1 MHHTFIPE
9 LRQAMRTLA
18 KDRAFTSVAVGT
30 LGVGLALCV
39 TVAVLLQGYLLRGLP
54 YPESDRLYDVRF
66 GTPGTPG
73 PRGLEKL
80 DWTSLDDVIELPIAW
95 DLDLFNV
102 RGGPY
107 PEALQGSWVT
117 PGYVAGFGVQPA
129 VGRGFLPIDFQAGRP
144 TVALISHRLWR
155 TRFSGDPHIVGR
167 TFEAYVNDRPNEV
180 ETFTI
185 VGVMDER
192 HWHLNAFTE
201 VLAPLRVSTHP
212 YMVRVREGS
221 GPGAVADRI
230 TALVRAANPEL
241 PATWRAELVSTHAT
255 YVREIR
261 PLLLAVAIATGL
273 VTLIACANVAVLL
286 TVRATR
292 RRHELALRQALG
304 ATSGQLLRALVAEPL
319 LLGVAATSLAVTLA
333 WLAITALAPVLGHYL
348 GRPVPGGASTLT
360 MDGATIM
367 ATIAAGMMAIALCS
381 IVPLWISR
389 RTPVSIALTGGQKG
403 GTEGPAQRRARSA
416 LIAVEVAACLTLL
429 VGAGLTIQSAV
440 HMLRVDMGI
449 ETADVLVGRFSL
461 RQRSYP
467 DASSRAVFYERVLS
481 RRADLPGVQAIA
493 FASGWP
499 LQQTPPRDVG
509 RLGADPSAS
518 SGLVGVSADY
528 FTALGI
534 ELREGR
540 VFTSAD
546 RVGTEP
552 VVVISQTLATRVW
565 PNERA
570 VGQQL
575 RIAPQANSGRDARP
589 LVATVVGIVG
599 DVRHTHTDQDLA
611 DAYVPILQ
619 SPSPSPFVYL
629 RGSTDV
635 ASVERGFRELLAS
648 IDGEVA
654 LAMPRALAEI
664 LDLQRAGARLLAW
677 VLVIFAA
684 FAAALALVG
693 IYGVIAYA
701 VRQREREIAVR
712 LAIGADRGTIT
723 RMFVR
728 QGAVV
733 LAAGLA
739 VGVAGAVALGRVL
752 RTQLFEVRPEDP
764 ALIAATTVA
773 FAVCGLVAVAW
784 PARTAAATDPAA
796 ALKE

>member
-1 MHHTFIPE
+1 MDIAFIAE
-9 LRQAMRTLA
+9 LRQATRTLT

-54 YPESDRLYDVRF
+54 YPESDRLYDVRY
-66 GTPGTPG
+66 GVPGTPA

-80 DWTSLDDVIELPIAW
+80 EWNALQDVIELPIAW

-102 RGGPY
+102 RGGSY

-117 PGYVAGFGVQPA
+117 PGYVEGFGVRPV
-129 VGRGFLPIDFQAGRP
+129 VGRGFLPGDFQAGRP
-144 TVALISHRLWR
+144 TVALISHRLWQ
-155 TRFSGDPHIVGR
+155 TRFNSDPAIVGR

-185 VGVMDER
+185 VGVMGER

-201 VLAPLRVSTHP
+201 ILAPLRAPTHP
-212 YMVRVREGS
+212 YMVRMRDGAAAA
-221 GPGAVADRI
+221 AVADRI
-230 TALVRAANPEL
+230 TALVRAANPAL
-241 PATWRAELVSTHAT
+241 PADWRVELVSTHSG

-261 PLLLAVAIATGL
+261 PLLLAVAVATGL

-304 ATSGQLLRALVAEPL
+304 ATSGQLLRASIAEPL
-319 LLGVAATSLAVTLA
+319 LLGVAATALAVGMA
-333 WLAITALAPVLGHYL
+333 WISIGALSPLLGHYL
-348 GRPVPGGASTLT
+348 GRPVPGGATTLT
-360 MDGATIM
+360 MDPLTILATLV
-367 ATIAAGMMAIALCS
+367 AGAIAITLCS
-381 IVPLWISR
+381 IIPLLISR

-403 GTEGPAQRRARSA
+403 GTEGPAQRRARSV

-440 HMLRVDMGI
+440 QMLRVDMGL
-449 ETADVLVGRFSL
+449 ETNDVLVGRFSL

-467 DASSRAVFYERVLS
+467 DATARAHFYERVLS
-481 RRADLPGVQAIA
+481 RRGELPGVQAIA

-509 RLGADPSAS
+509 RMGAAPSS
-518 SGLVGVSADY
+518 TSGLLGVSADY
-528 FTALGI
+528 FGALNI
-534 ELREGR
+534 TLRNGR
-540 VFTSAD
+540 TFTSGD

-552 VVVISQTLATRVW
+552 VAMISQTLAHRVW
-565 PNERA
+565 PDELA

-575 RIAPQANSGRDARP
+575 RIAPAANSGPDARP
-589 LVATVVGIVG
+589 LVATVVGIVA
-599 DVRHTHTDQDLA
+599 DVRHTHTDEDLA
-611 DAYVPILQ
+611 DAYLPILQ
-619 SPSPSPFVYL
+619 FPSPSPFVYL
-629 RGSTDV
+629 RGSGDIP
-635 ASVERGFRELLAS
+635 SVERRFRELLAS

-654 LAMPRALAEI
+654 LAMPRPLAEI

-712 LAIGADRGTIT
+712 IAIGADRGTIT

-739 VGVAGAVALGRVL
+739 IGVAGAMALGRVL
-752 RTQLFEVRPEDP
+752 RAQLFEVSPSDP
-764 ALIAATTVA
+764 TLIVLTTLA
-773 FAVCGLVAVAW
+773 FAVCGLIAVAW
-784 PARTAAATDPAA
+784 PARAAAGTDPAA